1 MVVKVEIIGN
11 AWGTLGIFMP
21 VGTVMSVDEKQ
32 AELGVDMGVFKI
44 VERTEKVTKRYV
56 GKR

>member
-1 MVVKVEIIGN
+1 
-11 AWGTLGIFMP
+11 MP

-44 VERTEKVTKRYV
+44 VERAEKVTKKYV